1 MLRDM
6 ADKIVSLYEE
16 FLPEDSQLPIR
27 LTDSQKV
34 LRANRETLQFRND
47 KDPEERSLEYDYE
60 AIPYSPTENHRLV
73 QLQKLQQYMPLLL
86 QSQIVDQEK
95 LLTKLLDL
103 LQMREVLVTQQ
114 GPDAPPAMP
123 PQQPGMPGTPP
134 GMPQMPGMGG
144 PLPPNANLDTLNSGA
159 LPEGTELPPAPTPMG
174 GPGNPML

>member
-6 ADKIVSLYEE
+6 ADKVVSLYEE
-16 FLPEDSQLPIR
+16 FLAEDSLLPIR

-34 LRANRETLQFRND
+34 LTATRDSLQFVSER
-47 KDPEERSLEYDYE
+47 DPEDRALEYDYE

-86 QSQIVDQEK
+86 QSPIIDQEK

-103 LQMREVLVTQQ
+103 LQMREVLAVQK
-114 GPDAPPAMP
+114 GPTAPPAMP
-123 PQQPGMPGTPP
+123 PQPGMPGMPPMP
-134 GMPQMPGMGG
+134 GMPG

-159 LPEGTELPPAPTPMG
+159 LPEGTEPPPVTTPMG
-174 GPGNPML
+174 GPGNPFM